1 MENFTMNRIIL
12 FAAMAIVIAT
22 ASAAVALNSAVLVG
36 TWQLVERAQDKEG
49 KPCPFVGQQIVFTAD
64 GKMIS
69 PNMPAPF
76 RYKVNPSKTEAE
88 VAIARNPELKG
99 MEIMLATMRDLQGD
113 WSKAP
118 LAYGVQLN
126 GNQLVMKVSG
136 YTPARYKKQK

>member
-1 MENFTMNRIIL
+1 MIRFIIVLTMAIIISATS
-12 FAAMAIVIAT
+12 AAMALDN
-22 ASAAVALNSAVLVG
+22 AALIG
-36 TWQLVERAQDKEG
+36 TWQLVKRAQDKAG
-49 KPCPFVGQQIVFTAD
+49 KPCPFVGQQIEFTSD

-76 RYKVNPSKTEAE
+76 RYKVNPSKEEAE
-88 VAIARNPELKG
+88 GAVARNPELKG

-126 GNQLVMKVSG
+126 ENQLVMKVSG
-136 YTPARYKKQK
+136 YTPAQYKKQK